1 MKIFC
6 FVILQLLS
14 YKDNLLK
21 QLAGFQENTG
31 NNQLTVSASIKNIT
45 DDQPVLEYQQ
55 GLAISPASTQK
66 LITTATAL
74 ISLGENFTF
83 QTHLQIDGPV
93 INNTLK
99 GNVIVNG
106 NGDPTFGSPRN
117 GKPID
122 TLLNEWSWQ
131 LKKMGIH
138 RIEGQIIVP
147 ETEFENYDIPD
158 NWLWG
163 DMGNYYGAVP
173 LDVNLNENYFTVFFK
188 SGLKTGEP
196 VEILSFKPFDK
207 DWKIVNQVKSAEKG
221 TGDQVR
227 IFTSPLSNTI
237 LLKGTIPAG
246 SPAFPVKG
254 SIPNPPELLQ
264 KLFRNALQER
274 SILVEEKTM
283 NLVLSERKTIAT
295 VHSLP
300 LRDLIAECNFYS
312 INLYADAFAKA
323 VCRATG
329 VAPTFENYEKLLKD
343 FWLKRGVDLSNYE
356 LEDGSGLSPNNFIS
370 ADKMTDILQ
379 YMGQQSSFPAFFRSV
394 PVVGRNGTVA
404 MLDKKKKTGGLV
416 RAKSGSIS
424 KTRTYAGYVNN
435 REGKLFC
442 FMFNIS
448 RYPSNKE
455 GEIKVFLE
463 NILINLID
471 LNQ

>member
-6 FVILQLLS
+6 FVILQFLS

-21 QLAGFQENTG
+21 QLADFQERTG
-31 NNQLTVSASIKNIT
+31 SNQLTVSASIKNIS
-45 DDQPVLEYQQ
+45 DNQVFLEYNQ

-66 LITTATAL
+66 LITTSTAL
-74 ISLGENFTF
+74 MSLGENFTF

-93 INNTLK
+93 INNTLR
-99 GNVIVNG
+99 GNVIITG

-117 GKPID
+117 SRPVD

-138 RIEGQIIVP
+138 KIEGKIIVP
-147 ETEFENYDIPD
+147 ENEFETYDIPD

-163 DMGNYYGAVP
+163 DIGNYYGAIP

-188 SGLKTGEP
+188 SGIKTGEP
-196 VEILSFKPFDK
+196 VEIINFKPFDK
-207 DWKIVNQVKSAEKG
+207 DWKIINQVKSAERG

-237 LLKGTIPAG
+237 LLKGTIPVG

-254 SIPNPPELLQ
+254 SIPNPPDLLQ
-264 KLFRNALQER
+264 KLFRNALLER
-274 SILVEEKTM
+274 SISLEDKTI
-283 NLVLSERKTIAT
+283 NLVLSERKIIAT
-295 VHSLP
+295 VSSVP

-312 INLYADAFAKA
+312 INIYADALAKA
-323 VCRATG
+323 VCRASG
-329 VAPTFENYEKLLKD
+329 VIPTFENYEKLLKD
-343 FWLKRGVDLSNYE
+343 FWLMKGVDLSNFE

-370 ADKMTDILQ
+370 SDKMTAILQ
-379 YMGQQSSFPAFFRSV
+379 YIGSQSNFSVFFRAV
-394 PVVGRNGTVA
+394 PVVGKHGTVA
-404 MLDKKKKTGGLV
+404 TLDKKKKTGGLV

-424 KTRTYAGYVNN
+424 KTRTYAGYFNN
-435 REGKLFC
+435 KEGKLFC

-455 GEIKVFLE
+455 GEVKAFLE
-463 NILINLID
+463 NILVNLID